1 MCVCVRSPLAQ
12 AYNLSCLASRG
23 RGAVGCRDACVGSVH
38 LRWGRGCRGARL
50 VRGTAASLPTRR
62 GLGAVAGTPIRLGS
76 FPPDRRSAAPCCC
89 REEGSSRQQPCG
101 SSGLLQR
108 PVDWSGREVSRL
120 ISPLVVLPLLTLR
133 KFPLVRNCRSPD
145 LLRRLARRL
154 GWEGSRLVAR
164 SPLLCTCGEEGSTR
178 WPSDLPPGG

>member
-1 MCVCVRSPLAQ
+1 MCVSVAFGSSLQSVLSGLSGPGGGGLPRRVCWLSASP
-12 AYNLSCLASRG
+12 
-23 RGAVGCRDACVGSVH
+23 VGS
-38 LRWGRGCRGARL
+38 GCRGARL

-62 GLGAVAGTPIRLGS
+62 GLGAAAGTPIGLGS
-76 FPPDRRSAAPCCC
+76 FQPDRRSAAPCCC

-164 SPLLCTCGEEGSTR
+164 SPLLCTCGEEGSAR
-178 WPSDLPPGG
+178 WPPDSPPGG